1 MVTKHDEDE
10 ARMEVAD
17 VRLDQRVFR
26 LASEHFDA
34 FAQALDSPPE
44 PGPKLKRL
52 LTRTP
57 PWKR

>member
-1 MVTKHDEDE
+1 MG
-10 ARMEVAD
+10 AAD
-17 VRLDQRVFR
+17 AFLDQRVFR